1 MTSNDT
7 KGRTMDTVTA
17 IVKRIVADKNLTSG
31 FVIDLLIID
40 KLQDAG
46 LPVSQ
51 DNISLVNAA
60 IN

>member
-1 MTSNDT
+1 
-7 KGRTMDTVTA
+7 MDTVTA